1 MNSYSHARRGLV
13 LILIAALLWGTVGV
27 ATKTIYTL
35 ATTTALSIGF
45 LRLAIATPVLLVA
58 SWRTCGRHA
67 LRITPRDLPA
77 MLLIGVTMA
86 LYQVCFLG
94 AIPRIGVA
102 STTLITLCTAPVIV
116 ALLAAAL
123 LDEALTSRV
132 VLALV
137 AGLAG
142 TVMLSWTNPSTLEGR
157 HATLVGVGLALS
169 SAIAYAIMT
178 LCSRA
183 LAGRYHPLQ
192 PMTIGLGT
200 GALLLLPF
208 ALASGISVSF
218 PHTGWALLLYLG
230 IVPTALAF
238 VVFLTGIEHT
248 TATVASI
255 ITLIE
260 PLTAT
265 VLAWLLFDEQLGLLG
280 LLGAALLL
288 GAIGLLYLG
297 APERARRSSAER
309 TQREL
314 NLL

>member
-1 MNSYSHARRGLV
+1 MNSYSHVRRGGGF
-13 LILIAALLWGTVGV
+13 IIIAALLWGTVGV
-27 ATKTIYTL
+27 ATKAIYNV
-35 ATTTALSIGF
+35 ADTTALSIGF
-45 LRLAIATPVLLVA
+45 FRLAIATPVLLVA
-58 SWRTCGRHA
+58 CRRLLGRRTF
-67 LRITPRDLPA
+67 RIAPRDLPP

-142 TVMLSWTNPSTLEGR
+142 TVLLSWTNPSAIEGR

-169 SAIAYAIMT
+169 SALGYAIMT
-178 LCSRA
+178 LCSRV

-192 PMTIGLGT
+192 PMTVGLGT

-208 ALASGISVSF
+208 ALASDITVSF
-218 PHTGWALLLYLG
+218 PPTGWALLLYLG

-238 VVFLTGIEHT
+238 VVFLTGMEHT

-255 ITLIE
+255 ITLLE

-288 GAIGLLYLG
+288 GAIWLLYLG
-297 APERARRSSAER
+297 ATERARRSSTE
-309 TQREL
+309 
-314 NLL
+314 